1 MKSIVS
7 LMTKRELPK
16 RTENQVTQSSRDVK
30 NFEDIVK
37 DFKISARKMKEFY
50 MKQDCFSSTY
60 FSSTYYKPIRG
71 TTKRG
76 GREPNFAISVGR
88 GNTIFDSNLVDG
100 NILEKTMAYFW

>member
-37 DFKISARKMKEFY
+37 DFKCKENEGVLYEAGLF
-50 MKQDCFSSTY
+50 
-60 FSSTYYKPIRG
+60 
-71 TTKRG
+71 
-76 GREPNFAISVGR
+76 
-88 GNTIFDSNLVDG
+88 
-100 NILEKTMAYFW
+100 